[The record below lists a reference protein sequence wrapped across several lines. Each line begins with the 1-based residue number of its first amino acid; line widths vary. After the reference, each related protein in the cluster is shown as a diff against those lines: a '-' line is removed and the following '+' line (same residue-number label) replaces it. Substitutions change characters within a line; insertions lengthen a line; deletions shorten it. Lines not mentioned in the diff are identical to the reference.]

1 MSRNGRKDNKKTN
14 RHAFE
19 NTEKIRQQ
27 KENHLEDYQNSNHQS
42 VGQHEALP
50 KLRRVGAHEEQPI
63 NDSIYEDDLEVSG
76 RLIRQSVVKVKKKHS
91 LKDILIKI
99 SSIAVSFVI
108 IVLLVFNMPIIAYT
122 TEVNG
127 EKVIENV
134 SIITFIKRWQPLVEI
149 EGKLSSVVVSDIDS
163 DVAHDD
169 DGLDLPQ
176 IIEGQY
182 TVLFLGFDESS
193 QINDVNWLFQFD
205 IGKGTMNVLQIPRDT
220 FMPSYTSS
228 STAKF
233 NSIYAC
239 GDSSVS
245 PIQRVV
251 NAVQENFGIPVDS
264 YVTTNCYDIVSIV
277 DLIGGIPITLD
288 EQMMYEGD
296 KIIPAGD
303 NVLTGEQ
310 AEWFV
315 RYRRTFKGEGDI
327 SRMKHQRK
335 FLAAAMTKMLNIV
348 EDEGQAKFYS
358 YLKKIYENQYVLT
371 DMSLEEISMLADFG
385 SNLDLEN
392 VQVHLLPGEG
402 AWYYPSSNDC
412 QSVWSIHKQAA
423 LDIINE
429 NFRPYQLPL
438 TNESSSMYELVT
450 DYLNTSNDSSSDNL
464 EDVKSGD
471 TKTPMIDSYKEWEY

>member
-1 MSRNGRKDNKKTN
+1 
-14 RHAFE
+14 
-19 NTEKIRQQ
+19 
-27 KENHLEDYQNSNHQS
+27 
-42 VGQHEALP
+42 
-50 KLRRVGAHEEQPI
+50 
-63 NDSIYEDDLEVSG
+63 
-76 RLIRQSVVKVKKKHS
+76 
-91 LKDILIKI
+91 
-99 SSIAVSFVI
+99 
-108 IVLLVFNMPIIAYT
+108 MPIIAYT

-134 SIITFIKRWQPLVEI
+134 SIITFIKRWQPLVEV

-402 AWYYPSSNDC
+402 AWYYPSSNDR

-464 EDVKSGD
+464 EDVQSGD

>member
-27 KENHLEDYQNSNHQS
+27 KENHSEDYQNSNHQS

-50 KLRRVGAHEEQPI
+50 KLRRVGTHEEQPI

-108 IVLLVFNMPIIAYT
+108 IVLLIFNMPIIAYT

-277 DLIGGIPITLD
+277 DLL
-288 EQMMYEGD
+288 
-296 KIIPAGD
+296 
-303 NVLTGEQ
+303 
-310 AEWFV
+310 
-315 RYRRTFKGEGDI
+315 
-327 SRMKHQRK
+327 
-335 FLAAAMTKMLNIV
+335 
-348 EDEGQAKFYS
+348 
-358 YLKKIYENQYVLT
+358 
-371 DMSLEEISMLADFG
+371 SL
-385 SNLDLEN
+385 
-392 VQVHLLPGEG
+392 
-402 AWYYPSSNDC
+402 
-412 QSVWSIHKQAA
+412 IH
-423 LDIINE
+423 I
-429 NFRPYQLPL
+429 
-438 TNESSSMYELVT
+438 
-450 DYLNTSNDSSSDNL
+450 
-464 EDVKSGD
+464 
-471 TKTPMIDSYKEWEY
+471 

>member
-27 KENHLEDYQNSNHQS
+27 KENHSEDYQNSSHQS
-42 VGQHEALP
+42 IGQHEALP
-50 KLRRVGAHEEQPI
+50 KLRRVGTHEEQPI

-134 SIITFIKRWQPLVEI
+134 SIITFIKRWQPLVEV

-251 NAVQENFGIPVDS
+251 NAVQ
-264 YVTTNCYDIVSIV
+264 
-277 DLIGGIPITLD
+277 
-288 EQMMYEGD
+288 
-296 KIIPAGD
+296 
-303 NVLTGEQ
+303 
-310 AEWFV
+310 
-315 RYRRTFKGEGDI
+315 
-327 SRMKHQRK
+327 
-335 FLAAAMTKMLNIV
+335 
-348 EDEGQAKFYS
+348 
-358 YLKKIYENQYVLT
+358 
-371 DMSLEEISMLADFG
+371 
-385 SNLDLEN
+385 
-392 VQVHLLPGEG
+392 
-402 AWYYPSSNDC
+402 
-412 QSVWSIHKQAA
+412 
-423 LDIINE
+423 
-429 NFRPYQLPL
+429 
-438 TNESSSMYELVT
+438 
-450 DYLNTSNDSSSDNL
+450 
-464 EDVKSGD
+464 
-471 TKTPMIDSYKEWEY
+471 